1 MYRPSSQTHAP
12 HWLPPCMQCSVSGK
26 LAIKLHCFWQ
36 AGIDDL
42 NTNVLKH
49 EKRVNLPG
57 LNGLPYIAAH
67 TMTGC
72 RWDH

>member
-1 MYRPSSQTHAP
+1 MCRPSSQTHAP

-26 LAIKLHCFWQ
+26 LAVKLHCFWQ
-36 AGIDDL
+36 AA
-42 NTNVLKH
+42 NVLKH
-49 EKRVNLPG
+49 EKWVNLPG